1 MKHLTDLQS
10 LSWNHPLI
18 KHSICYRDLYK
29 PDPKTNRQINLH
41 HCIWSLRVVYKQL
54 HITHPYHN
62 QSILLLIKNHK
73 QAGFSDGHNF
83 VLSLNMARANIAIPP
98 ERWTGNFCLFL
109 YNMKYPS
116 LSNLSDSTSV
126 SILLHFVS
134 VSTTKS
140 YFSKLSSKS
149 GVWNLEFNPHILMT

>member
-62 QSILLLIKNHK
+62 QIYSYWLKTINKLGFLMDTISFCLWIWHAQILLFRLNDEQVI
-73 QAGFSDGHNF
+73 F
-83 VLSLNMARANIAIPP
+83 VYFYITWNTQVYLTCRIVLPYQYRYI
-98 ERWTGNFCLFL
+98 LFL
-109 YNMKYPS
+109 
-116 LSNLSDSTSV
+116 SV
-126 SILLHFVS
+126 PQNHIS
-134 VSTTKS
+134 VNYLQSQE
-140 YFSKLSSKS
+140 Y
-149 GVWNLEFNPHILMT
+149 GI